1 MSAKSNSDATQ
12 ALLSL
17 CEAKA
22 RWKNELT
29 AEAVKKAVAEGADV
43 KAGNQYGMT
52 ALHLAVQ
59 APYSK
64 GDPLPSVD
72 VARALIDAGADVN
85 ARDDHQQ
92 TPLIHA
98 VSYEP
103 DKASE
108 DRALEIIRV
117 LRAAGGKVPSEVKD
131 RSGGA
136 FRLSTEALY
145 REVLDAGAAVNAR
158 DDSGQTPLHRAMA
171 VGKPEL
177 VTLLLER
184 GAEVNAIDG
193 MGRTPM
199 GVGLRTKEEV
209 WVAHNKRTPGFVA
222 AISALEAA
230 GGKAR
235 VPFQYDSTDPFAPF
249 PIDEAALTKALEGK
263 KLSFKHAVSSAQEL
277 ATGLH
282 SFGDPNDAL
291 DKLEAVSDVL
301 EVEERTVRL
310 KGPLTLKRA
319 FFHHGD
325 LEVDGDLDIQ
335 KPFAVTGDV
344 IVHGVVR
351 DCGND
356 SLVNILGDL
365 KCHGLY
371 TDGEFSVGGDIEARD
386 VVLGYYN
393 DHILS
398 ADTIRAKVVI
408 EDEHAVDATVEA
420 EHHFDID
427 TYAQGYGDGVADS
440 LRAIFVDQV
449 FEGAKDVPEEE
460 ESDEEELDEEDSD
473 VDDLDVEDSDDV
485 DSDDE
490 EEADEENSDDASDDE
505 DDSDDDAS
513 DDEESDDEEE
523 LDDEDSS
530 DEEAT
535 DDDSDDEEE
544 SDDDEDEETPQLDK
558 GALFDRIRKG
568 LPVFRKKAKK

>member
-17 CEAKA
+17 CEAKS

-29 AEAVKKAVAEGADV
+29 PEAVKKAVAEGADV
-43 KAGNQYGMT
+43 NAGNKYSQT

-59 APYSK
+59 SPYTK
-64 GDPLPSVD
+64 GEPLPSVD
-72 VARALIDAGADVN
+72 VVRALIEAGADVN
-85 ARDDHQQ
+85 ARDAHQQ

-117 LRAAGGKVPSEVKD
+117 LRAAGGKVPSEVTD

-145 REVLDAGAAVNAR
+145 REVLDAGATVNVR
-158 DDSGQTPLHRAMA
+158 DDSGQTPLHRAMG

-177 VTLLLER
+177 VKLLLER
-184 GAEVNAIDG
+184 GADVNAIDG
-193 MGRTPM
+193 LGRTPL

-222 AISALEAA
+222 AINALEAA
-230 GGKAR
+230 GGKAS
-235 VPFQYDSTDPFAPF
+235 VPIQHDPTDPFAPF

-282 SFGDPNDAL
+282 SFGDPSDAL

-301 EVEERTVRL
+301 GVEERTVRL

-351 DCGND
+351 DAGND

-365 KCHGLY
+365 KCHALY

-427 TYAQGYGDGVADS
+427 TYAQGYGDGVADD

-449 FEGAKDVPEEE
+449 FEGETDKPEEE
-460 ESDEEELDEEDSD
+460 ESEDEEELDEEDSEVED
-473 VDDLDVEDSDDV
+473 IDDGDSDDV
-485 DSDDE
+485 DDEDSDDDDDEADDDGDSDDDEADDDEDSDDDEETSDDE
-490 EEADEENSDDASDDE
+490 DLDDDEEASDDE
-505 DDSDDDAS
+505 DSDDDEA
-513 DDEESDDEEE
+513 DDDDDEEE
-523 LDDEDSS
+523 K
-530 DEEAT
+530 
-535 DDDSDDEEE
+535 
-544 SDDDEDEETPQLDK
+544 PRLDK
-558 GALFDRIRKG
+558 GALFDRISKG
-568 LPVFRKKAKK
+568 LPVFRKAKK

>member
-22 RWKNELT
+22 RWKNELN
-29 AEAVKKAVAEGADV
+29 AEAVKKAVADGADV
-43 KAGNQYGMT
+43 KAGNSYGLT

-59 APYSK
+59 APYSE

-72 VARALIDAGADVN
+72 VARALIEAGADVN
-85 ARDDHQQ
+85 ARDHHQQ

-108 DRALEIIRV
+108 ERALELIRV
-117 LRAAGGKVPSEVKD
+117 LRAAGAKVPSEVKD

-145 REVLDAGAAVNAR
+145 REVLDAGAAVDAR
-158 DDSGQTPLHRAMA
+158 DDSGQTPLHRAMGA
-171 VGKPEL
+171 GKPEL
-177 VTLLLER
+177 VKLLIER
-184 GAEVNAIDG
+184 GADVNAIDG
-193 MGRTPM
+193 MGRTPV

-230 GGKAR
+230 GGKAS
-235 VPFQYDSTDPFAPF
+235 VPIQYDSTDPFAPF

-310 KGPLTLKRA
+310 KGPLTLKRV

-325 LEVDGDLDIQ
+325 LEVDGDLSIQ

-408 EDEHAVDATVEA
+408 EDEHAVDATIEA

-427 TYAQGYGDGVADS
+427 TYAQGHGEGVADD

-449 FEGAKDVPEEE
+449 FEGAEDAPEEE
-460 ESDEEELDEEDSD
+460 ESDEEELDEEA
-473 VDDLDVEDSDDV
+473 LDVEDSDDV

-490 EEADEENSDDASDDE
+490 EETDDEDSDDTSDDE
-505 DDSDDDAS
+505 EDSDDDES
-513 DDEESDDEEE
+513 DEEDSDDEEE
-523 LDDEDSS
+523 LDDEESS

-535 DDDSDDEEE
+535 DDDSDDEE
-544 SDDDEDEETPQLDK
+544 SSDDDDEDEETPQLDK
-558 GALFDRIRKG
+558 GALFDRISKG
-568 LPVFRKKAKK
+568 LPVFRKQKK